1 MDFFGLDRA
10 KKHPDGLEL
19 LATVYDNAALA
30 VTRSILEG
38 AGIPFLIKE
47 RGAGSSVKIIA
58 GFSMFGT
65 DIYVHK
71 EDLEVAAELLALDA
85 DKEAG
90 TDSACNDDTSE
101 NA

>member
-1 MDFFGLDRA
+1 M
-10 KKHPDGLEL
+10 
-19 LATVYDNAALA
+19 
-30 VTRSILEG
+30 
-38 AGIPFLIKE
+38 
-47 RGAGSSVKIIA
+47 KIIA

-90 TDSACNDDTSE
+90 TDSAGNDDTSE